1 MVIMKTPNGLLRC
14 CSLILFLLLIEF
26 TLQAQNFGEF
36 TGAVEDASGA
46 VISGATVSASNAD
59 TGQTR
64 QVLTNASGTYS
75 LPYLVPGNYD
85 LRVETPGFKTSSRRS
100 ITLEV
105 GAVVRVDFRME
116 VGEASQRVEVT
127 AGAPLLTTENTAM
140 GTVIENKRIVDLPLN
155 GRDYLQLVTLSPNVT
170 TEGGAGGSGGLQG
183 GTRSQTSL
191 SIAGQRLEYNRYTLD
206 GVENTDPNFNSYI
219 IHPSID
225 ALQEFKVQTGVYSA
239 EFGRGA
245 SQINVTTKSG
255 TNQYHGTAFE
265 FLRNSA
271 LDAREWRQSEGRKN
285 PFRRNDYGFTLGG
298 PVTIPKL
305 FRGHDKLFFMSNF
318 EQLRDRLT
326 TQVSASVPTDAM
338 RAGDFSGQS
347 RIIYDPLTRVYNS
360 AGVAISASPF
370 PGNRIPQDRFS
381 PSALKLL
388 NYYPRATV
396 PGNSLVRNYVRDAV
410 SPTDTDQFNQR
421 IDWNQST
428 KSTWFGRFSWGND
441 LQVPASTFLSDAQHV
456 ETTVRQGMLSNAL
469 ILSNAIVNESRFAW
483 NQFNNDLVGYYA
495 NTKNVQADLGINGL
509 YAASPLAYGPPAV
522 TLGGGVNSFGGV
534 TPWVTRNNT
543 FQFMDNVSIVHGRHS
558 LKMGMEIRRD
568 RYNQYGNQK
577 ATGEFIFDG
586 QSTFDPANRN
596 ATGFIFAD
604 FMLGLPAQSAR
615 VVAMANGM
623 LRRTSYYGY
632 IQDDWRITPK
642 LTFNAG
648 LRYENARP
656 WTDKYR
662 GIMNVQ
668 MFNTGLGP
676 DGNSKLPIITRPG
689 SGDFYEG
696 LNFHFADGQ
705 LTQSG
710 DQYMGRGL
718 VEADNNNFAP
728 RIGLSWSPTDR
739 WTVRTGFGM
748 FFVQDS
754 GNPVFDM
761 ARNLAGRDLFI
772 TSIEQRNAVLEDPWA
787 LERQRFT
794 CTGYSGTCLGQPQIL
809 GNIQNMRTPYIEQW
823 MFNIQ
828 RQLMNDLV
836 LEIGYLGNGGHKLQ
850 RFRLF
855 NQPVLKS
862 GPSDSRSVNNRTPW
876 PAYGRLQEVDGV
888 DNSNYHALST
898 KLTQRFSHGLTY
910 MASFTWAKAIDGGS
924 AIRTNSGDTLWPV
937 NSYDLRAERGL
948 SQFDVR
954 RRFVTSFLYE
964 LPFGP
969 NKAVSTGRLLDG
981 IVGGWQLG
989 GIITLADGTPINF
1002 AQLGDTAGLN
1012 TLGNQPDATGISP
1025 IPDNRSAQQFWNIA
1039 SVNFNSPE
1047 LSWRPGNMG
1056 RNTLNR
1062 PGTKLADFSLAK
1074 NFKLYEAHTLNFRL
1088 EAFNALNHPNWNPP
1102 SSDARSPA
1110 NFGVITSA
1118 KTMRQLQFALKY
1130 VF

>member
-1 MVIMKTPNGLLRC
+1 MIRFGAPAF
-14 CSLILFLLLIEF
+14 LISFCFLLN
-26 TLQAQNFGEF
+26 AQNFGEF

-46 VISGATVSASNAD
+46 VITGATVTATNTQ

-64 QVLTNASGTYS
+64 PVQTNAAGSYS
-75 LPYLVPGNYD
+75 LPYLVPGTYD
-85 LRVETPGFKTSSRRS
+85 LQVETSGFKTASRRS
-100 ITLEV
+100 IQLDV
-105 GAVVRVDFRME
+105 GSVVRVDFRME
-116 VGEASQRVEVT
+116 VGEASQRIEVS
-127 AGAPLLTTENTAM
+127 AAAPLLTTENTAM
-140 GTVIENKRIVDLPLN
+140 GTVIDNKRIVDLPLN
-155 GRDYLQLVTLSPNVT
+155 GRDYLQLVTLSPNVS
-170 TEGGAGGSGGLQG
+170 TEGGAGGAGGLQG
-183 GTRSQTSL
+183 GTRSSTSL
-191 SIAGQRLEYNRYTLD
+191 SVAGQRLEYNRYTLD

-219 IHPSID
+219 IHPSVD

-271 LDAREWRQSEGRKN
+271 LDAREWRQNQGNKN
-285 PFRRNDYGFTLGG
+285 PFRRNNYGFTLGG
-298 PVTIPKL
+298 PVSIPGL
-305 FRGHDKLFFMSNF
+305 FKGNDKLFFMSNF

-326 TQVSASVPTDAM
+326 TQVTASVPTDPM
-338 RAGDFSGQS
+338 RAGDYSGQS
-347 RIIYDPLTRVYNS
+347 RTIYDPLTRVYNAS
-360 AGVAISASPF
+360 GVAISASPF
-370 PGNRIPQDRFS
+370 PGNRIPQERFS
-381 PSALKLL
+381 PAALNLL
-388 NYYPRATV
+388 NFYPRATV
-396 PGNSLVRNYVRDAV
+396 PGPSLVRNYVRDAV
-410 SPTDTDQFNQR
+410 SPTDSDQFNQR

-428 KSTWFGRFSWGND
+428 KSTWFGRYSWGSD
-441 LQVPASTFLSDAQHV
+441 LQVPPATFPSDAQHV
-456 ETTVRQGMLSNAL
+456 ETTVRQAMLSNAL
-469 ILSNAIVNESRFAW
+469 ILSNSVVNEARLAW

-495 NTKNVQADLGINGL
+495 NTQDVQAALGIQGL
-509 YAASPLAYGPPAV
+509 YASSPLAYGVPAIG
-522 TLGGGVNSFGGV
+522 LGGGVSSFGGV
-534 TPWVTRNNT
+534 TPWVIRNNT
-543 FQFMDNVSIVHGRHS
+543 FQFMDNVSIVRGRHS
-558 LKMGMEIRRD
+558 IKLGMEIRRD

-623 LRRTSYYGY
+623 LRRTSWYGY
-632 IQDDWRITPK
+632 VQDDWRITPK
-642 LTFNAG
+642 LTLNLG

-656 WTDKYR
+656 WVDKYR

-668 MFNTGLGP
+668 LFNSGVGP
-676 DGNSKLPIITRPG
+676 EGNSKLPVITRPG
-689 SGDFYEG
+689 EGDFYEG

-705 LTQSG
+705 LTQAG
-710 DQYMGRGL
+710 DQSMGRGL
-718 VEADNNNFAP
+718 VNPDNNNFAP
-728 RIGLSWSPTDR
+728 RIGLSYSPTDR
-739 WTVRTGFGM
+739 WTVRAGLGV

-809 GNIQNMRTPYIEQW
+809 GNIQNMRTPYMNQW

-828 RQLMNDLV
+828 RQLTNDLA
-836 LEIGYLGNGGHKLQ
+836 LEVGYLGNEGHKLQ
-850 RFRLF
+850 RFRIY
-855 NQPVLKS
+855 NQPVLKT
-862 GPSDSRSVNNRTPW
+862 GPTDTRSVAERTPW

-888 DNSNYHALST
+888 DNSNYHALSA
-898 KLTQRFSHGLTY
+898 KLTQRFSRGLTY
-910 MASFTWAKAIDGGS
+910 MIGHTWAKAIDGGS

-937 NSYDLRAERGL
+937 NNYNLHAERGL
-948 SQFDVR
+948 SQFDIR
-954 RRFVTSFLYE
+954 QRFVASFVYE

-969 NKAVSTGRLLDG
+969 GRRFETSSVLG
-981 IVGGWQLG
+981 AFVGGWQLG
-989 GIITLADGTPINF
+989 GIVTLADGTPINF

-1012 TLGNQPDATGISP
+1012 TLGNQPDATGVSP
-1025 IPDNRSAQQFWNIA
+1025 IPTDRSAQQFWNIA
-1039 SVNFNSPE
+1039 SVNFTSPE

-1074 NFKLYEAHTLNFRL
+1074 NFRLYESHTLNFRL
-1088 EAFNALNHPNWNPP
+1088 EAFNALNHPNWNAP

-1130 VF
+1130 IF

>member
-75 LPYLVPGNYD
+75 LPYLVPGTYD
-85 LRVETPGFKTSSRRS
+85 LRVEAPGFKTASRRAL
-100 ITLEV
+100 TLDV
-105 GAVVRVDFRME
+105 GAVLRVDFGME
-116 VGEASQRVEVT
+116 VGEASQRIEVS
-127 AGAPLLTTENTAM
+127 AAAPLLTTENTAM
-140 GTVIENKRIVDLPLN
+140 GTVIDNKRIVDLPLN

-191 SIAGQRLEYNRYTLD
+191 SVAGQRLEYNRYTLD

-219 IHPSID
+219 IHPSVD

-245 SQINVTTKSG
+245 SQINVTTKPG
-255 TNQYHGTAFE
+255 TNHYHGTAFE

-271 LDAREWRQSEGRKN
+271 LDAREWRQSQGTKN

-298 PVTIPKL
+298 PVNIPGVFKG
-305 FRGHDKLFFMSNF
+305 RDKLFFMSNF
-318 EQLRDRLT
+318 EELRDRLT
-326 TQVSASVPTDAM
+326 TQVTASVPTDAM

-347 RIIYDPLTRVYNS
+347 RIIYDPQTRVFNS
-360 AGVAISASPF
+360 AGNAISALPF
-370 PGNRIPQDRFS
+370 PNNRISTDRFS
-381 PSALKLL
+381 PAALQLL

-410 SPTDTDQFNQR
+410 SPSDSDQFNQR

-441 LQVPASTFLSDAQHV
+441 LQVPASTFPSDAQHV

-469 ILSNAIVNESRFAW
+469 ILSNSIVNESRFAW

-509 YAASPLAYGPPAV
+509 YAASPLAYGPPAI

-623 LRRTSYYGY
+623 LRRTSYAGY
-632 IQDDWRITPK
+632 FQDDWKITSR
-642 LTFNAG
+642 LTLSLG
-648 LRYENARP
+648 LRYESGIT
-656 WTDKYR
+656 WHDKYR
-662 GIMNVQ
+662 AIVNAQVTNPGVDANGVVA
-668 MFNTGLGP
+668 NAP
-676 DGNSKLPIITRPG
+676 PPVITRPG
-689 SGDFYEG
+689 DGDFYQG

-705 LTQSG
+705 KVQAG

-718 VEADNNNFAP
+718 VFPDNNNFAP
-728 RIGLSWSPTDR
+728 RFGLAYSPTNR
-739 WTVRTGFGM
+739 WTLRAGGGVFY
-748 FFVQDS
+748 VQDTA
-754 GNPVFDM
+754 NPVFDM
-761 ARNLAGRDLFI
+761 ARNQAGRDLFI
-772 TSIEQRNAVLEDPWA
+772 ASNETRTASLTSPWA
-787 LERQRFT
+787 LEAANAS
-794 CTGYSGTCLGQPQIL
+794 CSGWSGACLVGPQVL
-809 GNIQNMRTPYIEQW
+809 GNIAGMRTPYVNQW
-823 MFNIQ
+823 MANIQ
-828 RQLMNDLV
+828 REITQDLV
-836 LEIGYLGNGGHKLQ
+836 IELGYLGNEGHKLE
-850 RFRLF
+850 RFRLY
-855 NQPVLKS
+855 NQPVVKS
-862 GPSDSRSVNNRTPW
+862 GPSDTRTVAQRTPW
-876 PAYGRLQEVDGV
+876 PSYGRLQEVDGN
-888 DNSNYHALST
+888 DNSNYHALSA
-898 KLTQRFSHGLTY
+898 KLTQRFHRGLTY
-910 MASFTWAKAIDGGS
+910 LIGFTWAKAIDNGS
-924 AIRTNSGDTLWPV
+924 AIRTNSGDTLWPT
-937 NSYDLRAERGL
+937 NSYDLGRERGL
-948 SQFDVR
+948 SQFDVD
-954 RRFVTSFLYE
+954 RRFVASYVYE
-964 LPFGP
+964 LPFGR
-969 NKAVSTGRLLDG
+969 G
-981 IVGGWQLG
+981 
-989 GIITLADGTPINF
+989 
-1002 AQLGDTAGLN
+1002 
-1012 TLGNQPDATGISP
+1012 
-1025 IPDNRSAQQFWNIA
+1025 
-1039 SVNFNSPE
+1039 
-1047 LSWRPGNMG
+1047 
-1056 RNTLNR
+1056 
-1062 PGTKLADFSLAK
+1062 
-1074 NFKLYEAHTLNFRL
+1074 
-1088 EAFNALNHPNWNPP
+1088 
-1102 SSDARSPA
+1102 
-1110 NFGVITSA
+1110 
-1118 KTMRQLQFALKY
+1118 
-1130 VF
+1130 